1 MTTTVTI
8 KTINP
13 YNAYLVRQEL
23 TRYDAAT
30 NRYIPWTGA
39 AGLATFAEDED
50 GTVPIAGLANF
61 ALVESGVAGT
71 YYAPIPTASANLL
84 IPYDGQTVYQ
94 IVTAG
99 NNQDVTV
106 VTPLRVTIPRWAQ

>member
-1 MTTTVTI
+1 MTTTAQ

-23 TRYDAAT
+23 TRWNPAT
-30 NRYIPWTGA
+30 NKYETWTGA
-39 AGLATFAEDED
+39 TGSVTFAEDD
-50 GTVPIAGLANF
+50 QGAAPIAGLASF
-61 ALVESGVAGT
+61 ALSESGVAGT
-71 YYAPIPTASANLL
+71 YYAEIPTASANLL

-99 NNQDVTV
+99 ANDDVTV
-106 VTPLRVTIPRWAQ
+106 VTALQVVIPRWAQ

>member
-1 MTTTVTI
+1 MTTTTTI

-23 TRYDAAT
+23 TRWDAAT
-30 NRYIPWTGA
+30 NRYIPWTGTT
-39 AGLATFAEDED
+39 GLATFAEDD
-50 GTVPIAGLANF
+50 QGATPIAGLANF
-61 ALVESGVAGT
+61 ALTESGVAGT
-71 YYAPIPTASANLL
+71 YYAEIPTASANLL

-99 NNQDVTV
+99 NNTDLTV
-106 VTPLRVTIPRWAQ
+106 VTALKVVIPRWAQ